1 MTTTLVWSDHELLA
15 LELAHGARSFPS
27 DAAGP
32 GDGRVVM
39 AVFNGPEPAASPCP
53 ADQILWISEAS
64 ADDADWCVDALCDV
78 IPRTDSTLVLV
89 GATKLGLEV
98 APRVAERLSLAYVPW
113 ALGFNLKAPKQ
124 TATCT
129 SYAGAGQ
136 TTLTIRGDRIVATV
150 APGVLGGD
158 GDAPATLVESM
169 AVAPRQRR
177 VAILGDRPKIRGPNV
192 AEASTVLDVGQGIR
206 ERADLAVVEQ
216 LASLLD
222 AQIAC
227 SRPLAAERDW
237 FPEWLGLSGVRIKA
251 RLCLTIGV
259 SGAIQ
264 HIVGIRDSR
273 VIAAV
278 NSDENAA
285 IFAQADVGV
294 VADLYEFLPVLIRR
308 LRERGVAAI
317 KET

>member
-1 MTTTLVWSDHELLA
+1 MNRTLVWSDHESLA
-15 LELAHGARSFPS
+15 LELARGARSLGS
-27 DAAGP
+27 DPTVREDRHVA
-32 GDGRVVM
+32 M
-39 AVFNGPEPAASPCP
+39 AVFGGPLPVALPSP
-53 ADQILWISEAS
+53 ADQIVWISEAS
-64 ADDADWCVDALCDV
+64 ADDADWCVDALCEV
-78 IPRTDSTLVLV
+78 VARTDPNLVLV

-98 APRVAERLSLAYVPW
+98 APRVAERLSAAYVPW
-113 ALGFNLKAPKQ
+113 SVGFDLGAADH

-136 TTLTIRGDRIVATV
+136 TTMTIRGDRIVATV
-150 APGVLGGD
+150 APGVLGGG
-158 GDAPATLVESM
+158 GDAPETLVESM
-169 AVAPRQRR
+169 VVAPRQRR
-177 VAILGDRPKIRGPNV
+177 VVVLGDRPKPKGASL

-206 ERADLAVVEQ
+206 ERADLSLIEQ
-216 LASLLD
+216 LAGLLD

-237 FPEWLGLSGVRIKA
+237 FPEWLGLSGARIKA

-264 HIVGIRDSR
+264 HIVGIRDSQ

-278 NSDENAA
+278 NSDENAP

-294 VADLYEFLPVLIRR
+294 VADLYEFLPVLMRR
-308 LRERGVAAI
+308 LTERGVAGV
-317 KET
+317 KQS